1 MGCLLPFH
9 LHSSDNGNIISN
21 LKFKHIS
28 TSNGL
33 PSNEVQKV
41 FQDREGFIWFATRYG
56 FCKYDG
62 YRVTTFKSD
71 LYSPSIL
78 TNNNIICLADD
89 ANRNIWLGTLEGLNV
104 YNKETGEIRKCSY
117 PDIDNKQVLCLLVT
131 KDNTLWLGNRSG
143 LFRYDRDAD
152 KMIRMS
158 GDETGYIIPE
168 IPITYLCEDS
178 DGDIWI
184 GTRTEGVF
192 RYEKKSDRFLSYPS
206 TALRNAHIIFEDSQ
220 KQIWIIG
227 WDQGLF
233 LLKNPKDPA
242 RISWINYRHHPDNE
256 YSLQDNIAYD
266 ICEDTN
272 TQTLWIGTRSGLSIM
287 KPDKP
292 GEFINYKTIKFPYY
306 IPFDEANTIIRD
318 KAGKMWIGT
327 IGNGVYITDTRK
339 PEFNLHQ
346 YHQPDESITT
356 TSIRSILVDDDN
368 CIWFGI
374 GTYGIA
380 RYDRKT
386 KQYTYY
392 ANIPEFSGIKGM
404 PTVYSILKRKQNSEL
419 WFGTYDGGL
428 FVYKK
433 GEKVQ
438 HYTSNNADFIINTC
452 VTALYEDSK
461 GNCWIGTREGLGV
474 KRADGTGYLFKN
486 IKPEGEDIS
495 ASYIR
500 KITEDKNHN
509 IWIATN
515 NNGIICISGDI
526 SKPGSL
532 IYKRYCYNNRKINA
546 NSVQTLLLDSKERL
560 WAGTEG
566 YGLFLYNEER
576 DLFDSKNTAYNLPC
590 DMIGSIEEDTNG
602 NLWLGTNI
610 GLMRLNIGADAEQA
624 SLHTYTSADG
634 LQDDFFIPRSS
645 CVKNGEMFFGGYNG
659 FNSFF
664 PNNMAKESFVETPLF
679 ITDIKIFNNSLSSLD
694 KETRTRISTREIP
707 YTDKIVLSHKQNNFS
722 IEFASLTYKNPEFNK
737 YAYKLEGFDTEWLY
751 TDANRHFTYYNNLES
766 GKYTFKLRATNESG
780 IWSEQ
785 IRELQVVILPPP
797 WATWWAYFCYAIL
810 IIAISYLIYRNIKNR
825 MILKNRIRLQK
836 MEQSKTEEINHA
848 KLQFFTNI
856 THELLTP
863 LTIISATVD
872 ELKIQAPQH
881 TELYPVITTNIK
893 RLIRLLQQILE
904 FRKAETG
911 NLKLRVSPGDI
922 AIFVKTEAEAF
933 LPLIKKRK
941 LHFSVICDPESITGY
956 FDIDKLDKILYNLF
970 SNAAKYSNEGGF
982 IQVNLSYA
990 EDKDSIRITVKDN
1003 GKGISPE
1010 NQKILFKRFYE
1021 GDYRKFNTIGTGIGL
1036 SLVKDL
1042 VKLHGGTIHVE
1053 SELGKGSAFSVTL
1066 PIERS
1071 YFKDEEIDDEI
1082 IYQNTVPLQI
1092 VSDIDEIQ
1100 HINKDMKHSILILED
1115 NEELLNLMVTLLG
1128 REYRIFTGENGKE
1141 GMVIIE
1147 NEEIDLIVSD
1157 IMMPEMDGI
1166 EFCKLIKS
1174 KIEFSHI
1181 PILLL
1186 TAKNKEEDRAEA
1198 YESGADGFISKPF
1211 NLVVLHARI
1220 RNLLKAKERIAR
1232 DFKKQLV
1239 FEVKDLNYTSL
1250 DEEFMQKAIDCV
1262 NRHIEDPDFDQ
1273 IRFME
1278 EMGTSK
1284 STLYRK
1290 LKSLTGLNT
1299 SAFIRNI
1306 RLKAAVDTMS
1316 KKKHIRISELAYA
1329 VGFNDPKYFSSCFKK
1344 EFGMLPSEYIE
1355 CYIPEQQ
1362 AITPPP
1368 RERKLKLTFFTE
1380 EFFNTRLIVHYILK
1394 SNYHSKIS
1402 TISPHL

>member
-1 MGCLLPFH
+1 MKNKTLFFLCFFMGCFFSLH
-9 LHSSDNGNIISN
+9 LHSADNENIISN
-21 LKFKHIS
+21 FKFKHIS

-41 FQDREGFIWFATRYG
+41 FQDREGFVWFATRYG

-62 YRVTTFKSD
+62 YKVTTFKSD
-71 LYSPSIL
+71 LHSPSIL
-78 TNNNIICLADD
+78 TNNNIICLTDD
-89 ANRNIWLGTLEGLNV
+89 ADRNIWLGTLEGLNV
-104 YNKETGEIRKCSY
+104 YNKETGEIRKCNY
-117 PDIDNKQVLCLLVT
+117 AEIDNNQVLCLLVT
-131 KDNTLWLGNRSG
+131 KDNTLWLGNRFG
-143 LFRYDRDAD
+143 LFRYDREAD
-152 KMIRMS
+152 HMIRMS
-158 GDETGYIIPE
+158 GAEAHPVLPETAV
-168 IPITYLCEDS
+168 TYLHEDS
-178 DGDIWI
+178 DGDLWI

-192 RYEKKSDRFLSYPS
+192 RYEKKTGSFLSYPP
-206 TALRNAHIIFEDSQ
+206 TTPRNVHIIFEDSQ
-220 KQIWIIG
+220 KQIWMIG
-227 WDQGLF
+227 WDEGLF
-233 LLKNPKDPA
+233 LLKNPKDPSHV
-242 RISWINYRHHPDNE
+242 SWINYRHHPGDE
-256 YSLQDNIAYD
+256 YSLQDNMAYD

-287 KPDKP
+287 NLNQP
-292 GEFINYKTIKFPYY
+292 GEFINYRTIRFPYY
-306 IPFDEANTIIRD
+306 IPFDEANAIIRD

-327 IGNGVYITDTRK
+327 IGNGVYVTDTRK
-339 PEFNLHQ
+339 PEFNLYQ
-346 YHQPDESITT
+346 FNQPDETITT
-356 TSIRSILVDDDN
+356 TSIRSLFADDDN
-368 CIWFGI
+368 SIWFGI

-386 KQYTYY
+386 GQYTYY
-392 ANIPEFSGIKGM
+392 ANIPEFAEIKGM
-404 PTVYSILKRKQNSEL
+404 PTVYSILKRKKTGEL
-419 WFGTYDGGL
+419 WIGTYDGGL

-433 GEKVQ
+433 GEKVR
-438 HYTSNNADFIINTC
+438 HYTSYNADFIIHSC
-452 VTALYEDSK
+452 VTALYEDRA
-461 GNCWIGTREGLGV
+461 GNCWIGTREGLSV
-474 KRADGTGYLFKN
+474 KRADGTGHLFKN
-486 IKPEGEDIS
+486 IKPEGEDLS

-509 IWIATN
+509 LWIATN
-515 NNGIICISGDI
+515 NQGIICISGDV
-526 SKPGSL
+526 SVPEKL
-532 IYKRYCYNNRKINA
+532 VYKRYFYNNNKIKA
-546 NSVQTLLLDSKERL
+546 NSIQTLLLDSKGRL

-566 YGLFLYNEER
+566 YGLFLYNAEQ
-576 DLFDSKNTAYNLPC
+576 DLFDSKNAAYNIPC

-602 NLWLGTNI
+602 CLWLGTNI
-610 GLMRLNIGADAEQA
+610 GLMRLTVNADAEEA
-624 SLHTYTSADG
+624 SLHIYTSADG

-645 CVKNGEMFFGGYNG
+645 CVKDGEMFFGGHNG

-664 PNNMAKESFVETPLF
+664 PDRMTKEPFAETPLF
-679 ITDIKIFNNSLSSLD
+679 ITDIKIFNNSLSALD
-694 KETRTRISTREIP
+694 KNTRTQISAKEAP
-707 YTDKIVLSHKQNNFS
+707 YTDKITLSHKQNNFS
-722 IEFASLTYKNPEFNK
+722 LEFASLTYKNPELNK
-737 YAYKLEGFDTEWLY
+737 YAYQLEGFDAEWLY
-751 TDANRHFTYYNNLES
+751 TDANRHFAYYNNLNT
-766 GKYTFKLRATNESG
+766 GKYTFRLRATNENGVWSG
-780 IWSEQ
+780 Q
-785 IRELQVVILPPP
+785 IRELQIVILPPP
-797 WATWWAYFCYAIL
+797 WATWWAYLSYVVLAL
-810 IIAISYLIYRNIKNR
+810 AVLYLIYRNIKNR
-825 MILKNRIRLQK
+825 IVLKNRIRLQK
-836 MEQSKTEEINHA
+836 MEQSKSEEINHA

-872 ELKIQAPQH
+872 ELKMQAPQH

-922 AIFVKTEAEAF
+922 AVFVKNEAEAF

-990 EDKDSIRITVKDN
+990 EKKDFIRITVRDN

-1010 NQKILFKRFYE
+1010 NQKTLFKRFYE

-1042 VKLHGGTIHVE
+1042 VALHGGTIHVE
-1053 SELGKGSAFSVTL
+1053 SKPDKGAAFSVTL

-1082 IYQNTVPLQI
+1082 IYQYTTSSPNESESIENQ
-1092 VSDIDEIQ
+1092 Q
-1100 HINKDMKHSILILED
+1100 INKDIKHSVLILED
-1115 NEELLNLMVTLLG
+1115 NEELLSLMVTLLE
-1128 REYRIFTGENGKE
+1128 REYKIFTGENGKE
-1141 GMVIIE
+1141 GVVIIE
-1147 NEEIDLIVSD
+1147 NEEIDLVVSD
-1157 IMMPEMDGI
+1157 IMMPEMNGI

-1198 YESGADGFISKPF
+1198 YESGADAFISKPF

-1220 RNLLKAKERIAR
+1220 KNLLKAKERIAR

-1239 FEVKDLNYTSL
+1239 FEAKDLNYTSL

-1262 NRHIEDPDFDQ
+1262 NRHLEDPDFDQ
-1273 IRFME
+1273 MQFMD
-1278 EMGTSK
+1278 EMNTSK

-1306 RLKAAVDTMS
+1306 RLKAAVEIIS
-1316 KKKHIRISELAYA
+1316 QKKHIRISELAYA

-1355 CYIPEQQ
+1355 RYFPEKG
-1362 AITPPP
+1362 
-1368 RERKLKLTFFTE
+1368 E
-1380 EFFNTRLIVHYILK
+1380 
-1394 SNYHSKIS
+1394 
-1402 TISPHL
+1402 